1 MGGHPKHQVK
11 KGRAIHRKV
20 SIPSSISKNYC
31 TDLLLLTSREKSVRK
46 KEKCN
51 NCKLGKKIQSLGEN
65 RTDHPPSS
73 SADVLT
79 TVLLEVLEATWREGS
94 KINYYYY
101 TVVQDL

>member
-1 MGGHPKHQVK
+1 MGGHPKYRVK

-31 TDLLLLTSREKSVRK
+31 TDLLLLTSRKNLLGRRRNLTLVSSEKF
-46 KEKCN
+46 
-51 NCKLGKKIQSLGEN
+51 QSLGEN

-73 SADVLT
+73 SADALT
-79 TVLLEVLEATWREGS
+79 TVLLEVLEAIWREGS
-94 KINYYYY
+94 KINYYY